1 MRRRYQDFL
10 WLVDRLKDEFPERL
24 IPPLPDKNRLE
35 YLGRFTPDFIKRRQL
50 GLKRFL
56 IRIDS
61 HPWLGRCD
69 VFLNFLRTPIVGMG
83 SASSNLL
90 KNRCNSESSLSASVE
105 EPSGSSSYLKPVID
119 GLGDVLQA
127 TSLFS
132 RSLKDIPEEFVKLR
146 KEVKMIKGHLS
157 QLERLFSARVFGHQ
171 PAIIEGMKEIAG
183 NFDELSASI
192 DLSLSSQQQNNS
204 GNDSISPPFVKS
216 MLSRVSATMTQCA
229 HLMDKSIDDQE
240 LNLLA
245 VLLEYCQ
252 YCDSALEIIEARDR
266 RQVEV
271 EELTKLIS
279 GYEKEIEELEG
290 VKIIEGSDDSKASEN
305 CEKSEKVDPPPL
317 ASSTATTSNVFSYLS
332 SKWDSWKGVD
342 PITARK
348 NRLTKCQTKLS
359 ETRKALKISS
369 ELLGRFDTVLGDE
382 IGSFIDVLKA
392 ELGKE
397 FENHGSGQI
406 KYHETNLVYW
416 SDFVDWL
423 DNPPRHL

>member
-10 WLVDRLKDEFPERL
+10 WLVERLKEEFPERL

-56 IRIDS
+56 MRIDA
-61 HPWLGRCD
+61 HPLLCQCEI
-69 VFLNFLRTPIVGMG
+69 FLNFLRTPIVGMSSSG
-83 SASSNLL
+83 SLIR
-90 KNRCNSESSLSASVE
+90 NRCNSEASLSLVE
-105 EPSGSSSYLKPVID
+105 AAESSKISSSSYLKPVID

-132 RSLKDIPEEFVKLR
+132 RSLKEIPEEFLKLR
-146 KEVKMIKGHLS
+146 KEVKMIKSHLS
-157 QLERLFSARVFGHQ
+157 QLERLFSGRVFGHQ
-171 PAIIEGMKEIAG
+171 PAIIEGMKEIAA

-192 DLSLSSQQQNNS
+192 DLSLASQSSN
-204 GNDSISPPFVKS
+204 NDSISPPFVKS

-245 VLLEYCQ
+245 VLLEYGQ
-252 YCDSALEIIEARDR
+252 YCDSALEIIESRDR

-271 EELTKLIS
+271 EELSKLIA
-279 GYEKEIEELEG
+279 GYEKELEDLEG
-290 VKIIEGSDDSKASEN
+290 VKSESIT
-305 CEKSEKVDPPPL
+305 SEVNKTDAP
-317 ASSTATTSNVFSYLS
+317 SSSLLTYLS

-348 NRLTKCQTKLS
+348 NRLFKCQTKLA
-359 ETRKALKISS
+359 EARKALNISS
-369 ELLGRFDTVLGDE
+369 NLSKRFDAALTDEIVGFIQVLKSELGR
-382 IGSFIDVLKA
+382 
-392 ELGKE
+392 E
-397 FENHGSGQI
+397 FGNHGIGQV

-416 SDFVDWL
+416 SDFVNWL
-423 DNPPRHL
+423 DNPPKHL